1 MKIFRLTFRRGD
13 VSAIDVELGLVPFQL
28 LSTMSL
34 LPLLLLLWLSLD
46 LGNGAVTSL
55 VDILVEV
62 FDRGD
67 GRGDLDID
75 VSVVL
80 CGEVRIVRY
89 DPLVVVLEASLGKN
103 ATIVTPPIDRIA
115 VLVHDC
121 GSR

>member
-62 FDRGD
+62 FARGD
-67 GRGDLDID
+67 GRGDLDLD

-80 CGEVRIVRY
+80 CREVRLVRSHPPVALLA
-89 DPLVVVLEASLGKN
+89 DSPALPPPPLPPH
-103 ATIVTPPIDRIA
+103 TTPTPPP
-115 VLVHDC
+115 VPP
-121 GSR
+121 SPP